1 MLSRPASDE
10 YAEYYGTYTNR
21 VPEGEILELMDSE
34 LEATLELLASVPADR
49 ETYRYQPGKWSIRE
63 AVGHLVDTERTFA
76 FRALWFSRDVGLP
89 LPGMEQ
95 DEWAAVSNAHERPLA
110 ELAAEFATA
119 RRSHRAMFASFDDEA
134 ATRSGIASGVS
145 FTVRSIPW
153 IMVGHEI
160 HHRAILQER
169 YL

>member
-1 MLSRPASDE
+1 MLSRPTTDE
-10 YAEYYGTYTNR
+10 YAEYYETYTKR
-21 VPEGEILELMDSE
+21 VPEGAILELMDSE
-34 LEATLELLASVPADR
+34 LEATLALLASVPADR
-49 ETYRYQPGKWSIRE
+49 ETYRYEPGKWSIRE
-63 AVGHLVDTERTFA
+63 AVGHMIDTERTFA
-76 FRALWFSRDVGLP
+76 YRALWFARDVGLP

-110 ELAAEFATA
+110 DLAAEFAAA

-134 ATRSGIASGVS
+134 ATRSGVASGVS
-145 FTVRSIPW
+145 FTVQAIAW
-153 IMVGHEI
+153 ILVGHEI

>member
-1 MLSRPASDE
+1 M
-10 YAEYYGTYTNR
+10 
-21 VPEGEILELMDSE
+21 I
-34 LEATLELLASVPADR
+34 
-49 ETYRYQPGKWSIRE
+49 
-63 AVGHLVDTERTFA
+63 DTERTFA
-76 FRALWFSRDVGLP
+76 YRALWFARDVGLP

-110 ELAAEFATA
+110 DLAAEFAAA

-134 ATRSGIASGVS
+134 ATCSGVASGVS
-145 FTVRSIPW
+145 FTVQAIAW
-153 IMVGHEI
+153 ILVGHEI